1 MGIYDTG
8 NKTVDAVGKLNITG
22 NIIPE
27 SWYKTIVKPKTGK
40 PNLRAIIFLAD
51 IIYWYRPTEVR
62 DEVTGQVIGYKK
74 KMHGD
79 LLQRSYLDWANKF
92 GCSKGE
98 ATTTIDDLEALGV
111 VNKVFRTVE
120 YNGMRI
126 GNVLYLGLNVD
137 RLIELT
143 YPNEMDSHVK
153 GIAISK
159 KSDRVVRKKEIAYV
173 QKADTN
179 TKNKQETTA
188 DINHSFL
195 QEQEERMTD
204 EELSEMVEEEVDRND
219 GIPYEYSRD
228 IKKMTSAIHYITDW
242 NTYYPNGYQDTL
254 FQQTFNLAIEALIEM
269 ASETDIKTYNKKRVT
284 YANVIDKINQSIKGQ
299 PCKSIHSIIES
310 SVEDYIKAASK
321 DEIKYPRKYIKSC
334 ILENFDTYEVK
345 LGSYFNR
352 TYYST

>member
-62 DEVTGQVIGYKK
+62 NEVTGQVIGYKK

-92 GCSKGE
+92 GCSKRE
-98 ATTTIDDLEALGV
+98 ATTTIDELVSLGV
-111 VNKVFRTVE
+111 VFRDWRTIE
-120 YNGMRI
+120 YKGM
-126 GNVLYLGLNVD
+126 NVNNVQYLGLNVE

-143 YPNEMDSHVK
+143 YPDEMDSNEEEIGVT
-153 GIAISK
+153 K
-159 KSDRVVRKKEIAYV
+159 KRDRVVRKKEIAYV

-204 EELSEMVEEEVDRND
+204 EELSEMVEEELDRND

-228 IKKMTSAIHYITDW
+228 INKMTSAIHYITDW
-242 NTYYPNGYQDTL
+242 NTYYPNGYQDIF
-254 FQQTFNLAIEALIEM
+254 FQRTFNLAIEALIEM
-269 ASETDIKTYNKKRVT
+269 ASETGIKTYNKRRVT

-310 SVEDYIKAASK
+310 AVEDYIKAANK
-321 DEIKYPRKYIKSC
+321 NEIKYPRNYIKSC
-334 ILENFDTYEVK
+334 ILDNFDTYEVK